1 MKKMDKL
8 KIKDVFSQIVLII
21 EGLSGDWEYPGE
33 IKLETTLLEDM
44 GFESIDAVAL
54 GSAIEEHYG
63 QSIPFAQY
71 LSELGER
78 GASDITLGELAEF
91 VHSHL

>member
-1 MKKMDKL
+1 MGKH
-8 KIKDVFSQIVLII
+8 KIKEVFSRIVLII
-21 EGLSGDWEYPGE
+21 EGLSGDWEYSGE
-33 IKLETTLLEDM
+33 ITPETTLLEDL

-71 LSELGER
+71 LSELEER
-78 GASDITLGELAEF
+78 GASDITLGEIAEF
-91 VHSHL
+91 VYAHL